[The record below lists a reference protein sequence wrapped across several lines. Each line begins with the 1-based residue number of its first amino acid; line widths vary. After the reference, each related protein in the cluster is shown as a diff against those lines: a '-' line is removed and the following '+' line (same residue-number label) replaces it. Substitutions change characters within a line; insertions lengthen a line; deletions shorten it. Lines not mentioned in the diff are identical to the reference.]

1 MATDGGNR
9 DDFFEWAFEQS
20 GRNPLAWQHSA
31 QDLLEAADAVKA
43 RGVGMMPVLAAV
55 QAMLIGVSTETRPSC
70 LIRVSV
76 GAADVVSCGAN
87 HVIGEAR
94 GLRHDETRCART
106 QRNGREPT
114 AMMAREPA

>member
-1 MATDGGNR
+1 MATDGGSR

-20 GRNPLAWQHSA
+20 GRNALAWQPSA

-43 RGVGMMPVLAAV
+43 RGVGMMHVLAAV

-76 GAADVVSCGAN
+76 GAADVS
-87 HVIGEAR
+87 HVGRTTLSGTGE
-94 GLRHDETRCART
+94 G
-106 QRNGREPT
+106 
-114 AMMAREPA
+114 